1 MIPLTCIRPVTG
13 EELTLTATEY
23 ILRDIMPLSSDNDI
37 IDKLLEL
44 ENMEIKYNTTTS
56 IIIEIY
62 FDL

>member
-1 MIPLTCIRPVTG
+1 MIPLICIRPVTG
-13 EELTLTATEY
+13 EELTLTATKY
-23 ILRDIMPLSSDNDI
+23 ILRDMMPLSSDNDI

-56 IIIEIY
+56 IIIDIY